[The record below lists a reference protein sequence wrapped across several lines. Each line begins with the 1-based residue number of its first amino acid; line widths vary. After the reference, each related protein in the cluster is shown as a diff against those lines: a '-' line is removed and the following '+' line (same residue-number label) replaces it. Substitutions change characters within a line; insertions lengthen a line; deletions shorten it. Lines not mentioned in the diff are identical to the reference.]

1 MRRFRDWP
9 IGARI
14 AAGMAVPLVIV
25 GLISAKGLIALDR
38 VGSEQSRTASAV
50 AAGFE
55 AVSAHTDFLELK
67 VAVREYI
74 ARNSEARFRRTEQVH
89 QAAERSTTDP
99 SDREAL
105 ARYWSGFREV
115 VARRTEQNRLRDAD
129 LRTLGTGLRTLTDER
144 LMGWEGQALAERH
157 LLLMRNY
164 ADRFLDTNRDADAA
178 RVREEGARLAGVA
191 AQAPGEA
198 GAELRA
204 GVQRFI
210 AAFERWR
217 ALAGEIAEIDR
228 TAIYETGN
236 ALVARLAAREREA
249 TMTANEAKAAIA
261 AEIAASRSM
270 FIWGTL
276 GAVLLAVLAAFAAIR
291 SVTRPLV
298 AGTGAM
304 RRLAAGD
311 LATAIPGADRRDELG
326 DLARALAV
334 FKTNAEERARLEAEA
349 AESQRSAV
357 RRQDEIDQLVGLF
370 GRSIGGVFR
379 RVAATCSAMR
389 STADGLVAG
398 ASATASEATGIR
410 SSADDTFNAIQTVSA
425 AAEELSVSVREIASQ
440 ATRAADTARATA
452 AEVTAATEAAGKLTH
467 AAERI
472 SDIVKVITEVAERT
486 NLLALNATVEAA
498 RAGDAGKGFA
508 VVASEVKGLASQ
520 TAKATD
526 EIAAQIDAMRAVVT
540 TTVGAI
546 GGVGM
551 QIAAMTEGATAVA
564 AAVEQQG
571 AATAEIARTVQD
583 VVSATQRV
591 TGSAAALQ
599 TNAEAADAGAR
610 HVSSHAGDVT
620 AEAETVSREVTD
632 FLAAL
637 SQTKSGERF
646 RRYAAD
652 LKAVVTIAGQRR
664 EARVKLLTSGS
675 AQIDGVISGEPG
687 TPLTIAISGLARDIA
702 GRLAGTEGSTTW
714 LQFPT
719 DLDHVDWVERELRR
733 LALPLAA

>member
-1 MRRFRDWP
+1 VRRFRDWP

-14 AAGMAVPLVIV
+14 AAGVAVPLVIA
-25 GLISAKGLIALDR
+25 GLISAKGLTALDR
-38 VGSEQSRTASAV
+38 IGTEQARTASSV
-50 AAGFE
+50 ASGFE
-55 AVSAHTDFLELK
+55 AASAHTGFLELK

-74 ARNSEARFRRTEQVH
+74 ARNSEARFRRTEEVH
-89 QAAERSTTDP
+89 QAAERATRDP
-99 SDREAL
+99 ADREAL

-115 VARRTEQNRLRDAD
+115 VARRTEQNRLRDTE
-129 LRTLGTGLRTLTDER
+129 LRTHGTALRALIGER
-144 LMGWEGQALAERH
+144 LAGWDGQGAAERH
-157 LLLMRNY
+157 LLLMRSY
-164 ADRFLDTNRDADAA
+164 ADRFLDTGNPADAT
-178 RVREEGARLAGVA
+178 RVSAEAGALAAVA
-191 AQAPGEA
+191 ASAPGEA
-198 GAELRA
+198 GEQLRA
-204 GVQRFI
+204 GTQRFI

-217 ALAGEIAEIDR
+217 VLAGEIAEIDR

-236 ALVARLAAREREA
+236 ALVTRLAAREREA
-249 TMTANEAKAAIA
+249 IESANAAKAVIA
-261 AEIAASRSM
+261 AEIGFSRGM
-270 FIWGTL
+270 FVWGTV
-276 GAVLLAVLAAFAAIR
+276 AAILLAVLAGFAAIR

-304 RRLAAGD
+304 RSLAAGD
-311 LATAIPGADRRDELG
+311 LSTAIPGADRRDELG

-334 FKTNAEERARLEAEA
+334 FKANAEARARLEAEA
-349 AESQRSAV
+349 EETHRKAV
-357 RRQDEIDQLVGLF
+357 RRQEEIDQLVGLF

-379 RVAATCSAMR
+379 RVAETCTAMR
-389 STADGLVAG
+389 DTAEGLVAG
-398 ASATASEATGIR
+398 ASATAGEAREI
-410 SSADDTFNAIQTVSA
+410 SFSADQTFNAIQTVSA
-425 AAEELSVSVREIASQ
+425 AAEELSVSVREIAAQ

-452 AEVTAATEAAGKLTH
+452 GEVTAATEAAGKLTH

-472 SDIVKVITEVAERT
+472 ADIVKVISEVAERT
-486 NLLALNATVEAA
+486 NLLALNATIEAA

-520 TAKATD
+520 TARATE
-526 EIAAQIDAMRAVVT
+526 EIAAQIGAMRSVVA

-546 GGVGM
+546 GGVGTR
-551 QIAAMTEGATAVA
+551 IAAMTEGATAVA
-564 AAVEQQG
+564 AAVEEQG

-591 TGSAAALQ
+591 TGSVAALQ
-599 TNAEAADAGAR
+599 TNAEAADEGAR
-610 HVSSHAGDVT
+610 RVSGQAGDVT

-652 LKAVVTIAGQRR
+652 LPAVVTAAGQRR
-664 EARVKLLTSGS
+664 EVRVKLLTSGS
-675 AQIDGVISGEPG
+675 ARIDGVIGGEPG
-687 TPLTIAISGLARDIA
+687 TPVTIAIAGLGRDIA
-702 GRLAGTEGSTTW
+702 ARLAGAEAGTTW

-733 LALPLAA
+733 LGLPLAA